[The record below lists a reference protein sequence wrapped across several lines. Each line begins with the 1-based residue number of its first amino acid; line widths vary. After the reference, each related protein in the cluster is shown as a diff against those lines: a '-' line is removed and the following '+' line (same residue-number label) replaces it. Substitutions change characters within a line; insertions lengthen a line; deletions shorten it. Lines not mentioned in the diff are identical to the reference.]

1 MAKVTPNL
9 ARWNWEQA
17 SSATGTLFWGTD
29 SIPLHVQQPLMPI
42 ISRDFVKPGPNPTSD
57 EEDEG

>member
-42 ISRDFVKPGPNPTSD
+42 MYAILDFLLDAN
-57 EEDEG
+57 